1 MMKEEAKVAGP
12 RHCEERSDEAIQGRA
27 CRPGLL
33 RACGP
38 RNDRS
43 REDAARDDG
52 LATRR
57 AFLGGAAILAGGML
71 LVTVKTDSARATTAT
86 MNAAIK
92 KVIGEAPLRKGK
104 VTIDVPPLVENGNVV
119 PVTVSVESPMTAADH
134 VKAIHLFNEKNPQ
147 PNVIGVKLSPRAGKA
162 QLSTRIKLADAQKVV
177 AVAQLSDGTFWSDDA
192 DVIVTIAACV
202 EGLQ

>member
-1 MMKEEAKVAGP
+1 M
-12 RHCEERSDEAIQGRA
+12 SDETKTDLILRSARSALLEGWRQSTDSRPSFETRA
-27 CRPGLL
+27 QA
-33 RACGP
+33 RAP
-38 RNDRS
+38 QD
-43 REDAARDDG
+43 EG

-57 AFLGGAAILAGGML
+57 GFLGGAATFAGGAL
-71 LVTVKTDSARATTAT
+71 LVSVKTNSARATPAT

-92 KVIGEAPLRKGK
+92 RVIGEAPLRKGK
-104 VTIDVPPLVENGNVV
+104 VVIDVPPLVENGNTV
-119 PVTVSVESPMTAADH
+119 PVTISVESPMTAADH

-147 PNVIGVKLSPRAGKA
+147 PNVIGVRLTPRAGKA
-162 QLSTRIKLADAQKVV
+162 QLSTRIKLADAQTIV